1 MVRILAVEDSCEA
14 QELIRRALV
23 NDYEIDFAGSAWE
36 ARESI
41 AASRPDLILLDAGLP
56 DVHGLELCSTL
67 RSDPVMEGTPIVFL
81 ATCRK
86 TSEKVMAFKLGA
98 DDYVEKPFAPEE
110 LRARIEARIRRMKV
124 DQHRTLS
131 FSDLRLDTLRHAV
144 FVVDGGDERPC
155 ELTPREFG
163 ILHCLASSRGS
174 PVSRTCMMRSA
185 WGSVTVSKRTIDTHV
200 SNLRRKLAP
209 HGDRLQGV
217 RGVGYVL
224 NEPAAKPC
232 DDGAA

>member
-23 NDYEIDFAGSAWE
+23 NEYEIDFAGTARE

-41 AASRPDLILLDAGLP
+41 AASKPDLILLDAGLP

-67 RSDPVMEGTPIVFL
+67 RSDPVMESTPIVFL
-81 ATCRK
+81 TSSRK
-86 TSEKVMAFKLGA
+86 TSEKVMAFRLGA

-110 LRARIEARIRRMKV
+110 LRARIEARIRRIKL

-131 FSDLRLDTLRHAV
+131 FSDLRLDALRHAV
-144 FVVDGGDERPC
+144 FIVDGEGERPC
-155 ELTPREFG
+155 DLTPREFG
-163 ILHCLASSRGS
+163 ILFCLATSRGS
-174 PVSRTCMMRSA
+174 PVSRASLMRSA
-185 WGSVTVSKRTIDTHV
+185 WGSVTVSERTIDTHV

-209 HGDRLQGV
+209 HGDRLQGI

-224 NEPAAKPC
+224 NEPDAKPC
-232 DDGAA
+232 ADATA